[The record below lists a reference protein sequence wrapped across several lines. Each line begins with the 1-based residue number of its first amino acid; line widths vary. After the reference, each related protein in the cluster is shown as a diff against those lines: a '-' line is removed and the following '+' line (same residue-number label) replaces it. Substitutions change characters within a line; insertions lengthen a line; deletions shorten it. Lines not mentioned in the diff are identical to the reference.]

1 MPSLRYQPCI
11 MGASRGRSELSYGF
25 MYTPEA
31 PHQVRLPCL
40 CSMAARWCKGR
51 RGSPRGAP
59 RTTKVQYA
67 TDRVGRMPMC
77 GILLPTGVVKST
89 LSAELASQPS
99 LSPPNLYKG
108 EGSRGSL
115 LGVQHLEREMI
126 PCPHLDKQRT
136 LDL

>member
-1 MPSLRYQPCI
+1 MLLTLKTQCPWGDRHRE
-11 MGASRGRSELSYGF
+11 GNGRQDGISAIIKIPAMHHL
-25 MYTPEA
+25 
-31 PHQVRLPCL
+31 CL
-40 CSMAARWCKGR
+40 CSMAAWWCKGR

-67 TDRVGRMPMC
+67 TDRVGRMPMG
-77 GILLPTGVVKST
+77 GIPLPTGVVKST

-108 EGSRGSL
+108 EGNGGSL
-115 LGVQHLEREMI
+115 LGVQHLEREVI
-126 PCPHLDKQRT
+126 PFPHLDKQRT